1 MTRLPL
7 CVIALLAA
15 APLAAQ
21 GVPVDRATALARAF
35 ARYDSVFR
43 TQDPAAIA
51 ASFAPEGE
59 LGSVR
64 AVPVV
69 GPDSIAAR
77 LRQYAA
83 FKLLASTLTADSS
96 RISGDTARQAGHYWQ
111 RVRLPRGDTVEAH
124 GTFTATWTWTN
135 GAGWR
140 IQRLITDP

>member
-7 CVIALLAA
+7 YVIALLAA

-21 GVPVDRATALARAF
+21 GAPVDRATALTRAF

-43 TQDPAAIA
+43 AQDPAAIA
-51 ASFAPEGE
+51 ASFAPDGE

-64 AVPVV
+64 GVPVV

-83 FKLLASTLTADSS
+83 FKLLASTLTTDSS
-96 RISGDTARQAGHYWQ
+96 RITGDTARLVGRYWQ

-124 GTFTATWTWTN
+124 GTFTATWTWQDS
-135 GAGWR
+135 GWR
-140 IQRLITDP
+140 IRRLITDP